1 VSRVRLPAPRVGVYL
16 IGGVVR
22 ESTCPAA
29 DRVTKRRR
37 GTQNR
42 CLHGNAMAPHSEALS
57 ECTHAPQ
64 SRRRGA
70 RLTSPAAP
78 LLLQLLCL
86 AGCWQGAR
94 AGCPCPVGQYC
105 VGGTTCVVCTAAPGS
120 YCAAGSSNGTGV
132 PCTAGAWCG
141 GGGTSP
147 LACTATK
154 LEYAPFEDFEAGP
167 VWIARSLAMI
177 PQQDCTTA
185 AHGNCSGFFPMGE
198 ALVLFWQ
205 CLTSGRR

>member
-1 VSRVRLPAPRVGVYL
+1 
-16 IGGVVR
+16 
-22 ESTCPAA
+22 
-29 DRVTKRRR
+29 
-37 GTQNR
+37 
-42 CLHGNAMAPHSEALS
+42 MAPHSEARVFERIS
-57 ECTHAPQ
+57 APQ
-64 SRRRGA
+64 SRQRRRRRGA
-70 RLTSPAAP
+70 RPPAP
-78 LLLQLLCL
+78 LMLLLCI
-86 AGCWQGAR
+86 AACGRWQGAR

-167 VWIARSLAMI
+167 VWVARYLPAMI

-185 AHGNCSGFFPMGE
+185 AHGNCSGFFPIGVADLLILN
-198 ALVLFWQ
+198 ALAVV
-205 CLTSGRR
+205 S